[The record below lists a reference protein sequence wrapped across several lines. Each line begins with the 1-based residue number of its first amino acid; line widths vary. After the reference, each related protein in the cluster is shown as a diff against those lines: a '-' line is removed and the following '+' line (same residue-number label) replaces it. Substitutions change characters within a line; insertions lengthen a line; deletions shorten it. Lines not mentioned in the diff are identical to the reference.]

1 MQKLLLSMAVLTV
14 GFSGASALAMGEKT
28 YQQVCMVCH
37 TSGVAN
43 APKIGDKNRWAP
55 LIAEGQI
62 IITAHGYVG
71 VRAMPPKGGKPDL
84 SIEDFSAA
92 INYMVNQSG
101 GNWKTPEIHMMVD
114 IKEEIM
120 ARELTQKNPN
130 K

>member
-1 MQKLLLSMAVLTV
+1 MKKILIAIAVLTV
-14 GFSGASALAMGEKT
+14 GFSCASAFSMGEKT
-28 YQQVCMVCH
+28 YRQVCMVCH